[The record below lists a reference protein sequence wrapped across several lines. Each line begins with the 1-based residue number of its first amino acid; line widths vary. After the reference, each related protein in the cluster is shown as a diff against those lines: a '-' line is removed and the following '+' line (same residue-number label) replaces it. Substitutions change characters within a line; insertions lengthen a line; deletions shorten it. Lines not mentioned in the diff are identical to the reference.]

1 VEPDKAA
8 VTWSTLAVN
17 KRRAVVVIFDPPS
30 AQPAPTAPKPVN
42 NQGYPERLAKVVVP
56 TELKKISTDGQGGI
70 RIPAVSCTSPT
81 GNTANMC

>member
-42 NQGYPERLAKVVVP
+42 NQGYPERLQK
-56 TELKKISTDGQGGI
+56 LWFQLSSKK
-70 RIPAVSCTSPT
+70 
-81 GNTANMC
+81 